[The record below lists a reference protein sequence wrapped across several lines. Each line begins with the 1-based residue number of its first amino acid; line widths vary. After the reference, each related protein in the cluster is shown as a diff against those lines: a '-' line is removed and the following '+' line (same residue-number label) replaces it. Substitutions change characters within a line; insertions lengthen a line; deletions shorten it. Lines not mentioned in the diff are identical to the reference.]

1 MSKPRCACTERD
13 ILTYLMSLCN
23 SLATIIWTTSRIA
36 RHCAQ
41 EHTIH
46 AGGDYSIDHEDIDYE
61 GIDHGMGFFTRQ

>member
-1 MSKPRCACTERD
+1 
-13 ILTYLMSLCN
+13 MSLCN

-46 AGGDYSIDHEDIDYE
+46 AGGDYSIDHEDIDHEGIDYEDIDHEDIDHE